1 MITVTEDA
9 RDLFREVDN
18 PDGTVLRLDPVTT
31 EGVTAETQ
39 VRLGI
44 GEPKNDDQVVQHEG
58 EDLLRIARP
67 LSEALNG
74 SAIDLVETLEGPTL
88 AIKPPTTD
96 YQCRT
101 GTEKPQSRDALE
113 DEN

>member
-18 PDGTVLRLDPVTT
+18 PDGTVLRLDPVTA

-44 GEPKNDDQVVQHEG
+44 GEPKNNDQVVQHKG

-67 LSEALNG
+67 
-74 SAIDLVETLEGPTL
+74 SARPS
-88 AIKPPTTD
+88 
-96 YQCRT
+96 T
-101 GTEKPQSRDALE
+101 GAPSTW
-113 DEN
+113 

>member
-1 MITVTEDA
+1 MITVTEEA
-9 RDLFREVDN
+9 RELFQEIDN

-31 EGVTAETQ
+31 EEVIDETQ

-67 LSEALNG
+67 VSEALNG
-74 SAIDLVETLEGPTL
+74 APSTWWRRSKDRPWVSSHPT
-88 AIKPPTTD
+88 KD
-96 YQCRT
+96 YH
-101 GTEKPQSRDALE
+101 
-113 DEN
+113 

>member
-1 MITVTEDA
+1 VITVTEDA

-18 PDGTVLRLDPVTT
+18 PDGTVLRLDPVTA

-44 GEPKNDDQVVQHEG
+44 GEPKNNDQVVQHEG

-74 SAIDLVETLEGPTL
+74 SAIDLVEILEGPAL
-88 AIKPPTTD
+88 AIKPPD
-96 YQCRT
+96 NGLPVSDGY
-101 GTEKPQSRDALE
+101 
-113 DEN
+113 

>member
-1 MITVTEDA
+1 VITVTEDA

-18 PDGTVLRLDPVTT
+18 PDGMVLRLDPVTA
-31 EGVTAETQ
+31 EGVAAETQ

-44 GEPKNDDQVVQHEG
+44 GEPKNNDQVVQHEG

-74 SAIDLVETLEGPTL
+74 SAIDLVETLKGPAL
-88 AIKPPTTD
+88 AIKPPD
-96 YQCRT
+96 NRLPVSDGY
-101 GTEKPQSRDALE
+101 
-113 DEN
+113 

>member
-1 MITVTEDA
+1 VITVTEDA
-9 RDLFREVDN
+9 RDLFCEVDN
-18 PDGTVLRLDPVTT
+18 PDGTVLRLDPVTA

-44 GEPKNDDQVVQHEG
+44 GELKNNDQVVQHEG

-74 SAIDLVETLEGPTL
+74 SAIDLVETLEGPDL
-88 AIKPPTTD
+88 AIKPP
-96 YQCRT
+96 
-101 GTEKPQSRDALE
+101 GHGLSRSDGF
-113 DEN
+113 

>member
-1 MITVTEDA
+1 VITVTEDA

-18 PDGTVLRLDPVTT
+18 PDGTVLRLDPVTA

-44 GEPKNDDQVVQHEG
+44 GEPKNNDQVVQHEG
-58 EDLLRIARP
+58 EDLLRIARS

-74 SAIDLVETLEGPTL
+74 SAIDLVETLKGPAL
-88 AIKPPTTD
+88 AIKPPD
-96 YQCRT
+96 NRLPVSDGY
-101 GTEKPQSRDALE
+101 
-113 DEN
+113 

>member
-9 RDLFREVDN
+9 RDLFREVDS
-18 PDGTVLRLDPVTT
+18 PDGTVLRLDPVTA

-74 SAIDLVETLEGPTL
+74 SAIDLVETLKGPAL
-88 AIKPPTTD
+88 AIKPPD
-96 YQCRT
+96 NRLPMSDGY
-101 GTEKPQSRDALE
+101 
-113 DEN
+113 